1 MKILVINAG
10 SSSIKYQ
17 LLDMEAGNALAS
29 GIVERIGEDM
39 GSLTHKAFLGTPK
52 EFKES
57 IESPFPTH
65 KEGMHEVVRL
75 LTDPEKGVIK
85 DSSEIAGIGHRIVH
99 GGELFSTPVEV
110 TEEVLQGIR
119 DVIPLAPL
127 HNPGHVIGI
136 EVATELFPGV
146 RQVVVFD
153 TAFHQTME
161 PKAFMYGIPYEY
173 YEDFGLRRYGAHGTS
188 HKYVAREAAK
198 VLGKP
203 LEECNLV
210 TVHLGNGASLS
221 AVKNGKC
228 IDTSM
233 GLTPLGGIIMGTRCG
248 DIDPAVVGFIS
259 DKKGMS
265 AADVVKLLTN
275 ESGLKG
281 ICGSN
286 DLRDIH
292 TRIEKGDERAELAL
306 DMATHR
312 VRQFIGSYF
321 FELGKVDAIIFTAG
335 IGENDP
341 VYRAK
346 SCSDLENFGIIM
358 DSDKNL
364 NWDRTPSAISA
375 ENSPVKVLVIATNE
389 ELEIANET
397 VAVLGL

>member
-17 LLDMEAGNALAS
+17 LLDAKSGCALAS

-39 GSLTHKAFLGTPK
+39 GSLTHKGFIGTATEYK
-52 EFKES
+52 EKMEC
-57 IESPFPTH
+57 PFPTH
-65 KEGMHEVVRL
+65 REGMHEVVKL
-75 LTDPEKGVIK
+75 LVDPEKGAIK
-85 DSSEIAGIGHRIVH
+85 DHTEISGIGHRIVH
-99 GGELFSTPVEV
+99 GGERFYAPVEID
-110 TEEVLQGIR
+110 EDVLQGIR

-136 EVATELFPGV
+136 EVAMELFPGV
-146 RQVVVFD
+146 RQVAVFD
-153 TAFHQTME
+153 TSFHQTME
-161 PKAFMYGIPYEY
+161 PKAYQFGVPYEL
-173 YEDFGLRRYGAHGTS
+173 YEEFGVRRYGFHGTS
-188 HKYVAREAAK
+188 HKFVAREAAK
-198 VLGKP
+198 YLDKP
-203 LEECNLV
+203 MEECNLV
-210 TVHLGNGASLS
+210 TVHLGNGASLC
-221 AVKNGKC
+221 AIKNGKC
-228 IDTSM
+228 YDTSM

-248 DIDPAVVGFIS
+248 DIDPAIIGFIC

-265 AADVVKLLTN
+265 VAEVEHMLTH

-292 TRIEKGDERAELAL
+292 TRIAEGDERAILAL
-306 DMATHR
+306 EMATHR

-321 FELGKVDAIIFTAG
+321 FELGKVDAVVFTAG

-341 VYRAK
+341 EYRAK
-346 SCSDLENFGIIM
+346 TCADLENFGIVM
-358 DSDKNL
+358 DKDRNW

-375 ENSPVKVLVIATNE
+375 DGSPVKVLVIATNE
-389 ELEIANET
+389 ELEIANDT